1 MWEERR
7 DEAALYIQ
15 RKVRGMQSCAGWPS
29 NEKKKYVCDMYIYIY
44 ERILS
49 A

>member
-15 RKVRGMQSCAGWPS
+15 RKVRGWFARRKTKELKRQKQSLRD
-29 NEKKKYVCDMYIYIY
+29 E
-44 ERILS
+44 
-49 A
+49 